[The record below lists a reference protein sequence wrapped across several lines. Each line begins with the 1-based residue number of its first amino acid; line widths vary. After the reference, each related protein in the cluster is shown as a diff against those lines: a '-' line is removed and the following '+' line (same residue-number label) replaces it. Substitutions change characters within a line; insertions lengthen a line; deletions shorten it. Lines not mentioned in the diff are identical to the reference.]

1 MRVIVGVG
9 APSHTYEAA
18 VSTTL
23 RAWEVLGE
31 KPTAIYSPFARG
43 AAERLKNELGIEI
56 VEAPQDFGE
65 LLRLLRDMVDG
76 ETAVFPTS
84 ASLAVAIA
92 MTRVASEKDAYIGHV
107 YFPFG
112 PWTGLHYPYV
122 PRFVQRI
129 LFVERQPPG
138 LRKEVDPEAVRS
150 LPEKPSGL
158 PELRAEVA
166 AVSYKFNVEVGG
178 PYLYNDRGPRVCL
191 KCEPGR
197 GLSLYV
203 DGVKVDGVGAP
214 RPGGGPDRT
223 LKQYEHCVG
232 DGPGSNLYDLLACA
246 FSCRNDQLASM
257 LGYTVPRLEQGRKY
271 VVDTSAL
278 YRGIHNVAG
287 EHDLLVPYCVHV
299 EVLHALAEGVRDK
312 PEWCGAVLARLL
324 WLAYEVVRAHSGH
337 VPTHP
342 YKCDVVLPTA
352 DPELLRDTILLTDDR
367 RAAEAWKKTALRRY
381 ADIETIGDKMQAA
394 GGPTHIYAVFQT
406 LAAAKLIGGQAV
418 HP

>member
-1 MRVIVGVG
+1 MIVGVG

-43 AAERLKNELGIEI
+43 AAERLRNELGIEI

-312 PEWCGAVLARLL
+312 PGHCNVVLPRLL
-324 WLAYEVVRAHSGH
+324 WLAYEVVRTHSGY

-352 DPELLRDTILLTDDR
+352 DPELLRDATLLTDDR
-367 RAAEAWKKTALRRY
+367 RAIDAWMRTALPRY
-381 ADIETIGDKMQAA
+381 VGIEAIADRMCAA
-394 GGPTHIYAVFQT
+394 TGPTHVYAVFQT
-406 LAAAKLIGGQAV
+406 VATARLLANA
-418 HP
+418 